1 MIREE
6 LEAMLQDI
14 ESDRGERTRSAKDED
29 KIGQAICAFANDLP
43 GHRKP
48 GYLFIGAND
57 DGTPS
62 NVVIDDRLLQTL
74 AAFRSDGNIQP
85 LPVMSV
91 QKWSLGGGDMAVVEV
106 SAVRW

>member
-1 MIREE
+1 
-6 LEAMLQDI
+6 MLKDI
-14 ESDRGERTRSAKDED
+14 ESDQVERTRAAKDED

-62 NVVIDDRLLQTL
+62 HAAVEDRLSRPWR
-74 AAFRSDGNIQP
+74 RS
-85 LPVMSV
+85 VRTAMS
-91 QKWSLGGGDMAVVEV
+91 SL
-106 SAVRW
+106 SPS